1 MIKSANKSVT
11 EQMSDNIS
19 TASGVLKALS
29 NETRI
34 KLMCMLMD
42 GEKSAG
48 ELATGTDMRLPAIS
62 QHLAKMRAAGLV
74 TSRRDAQTIYY
85 KAKDGVGHAVVG
97 TLCDY
102 YRDDKT

>member
-1 MIKSANKSVT
+1 MTKSVT
-11 EQMSDNIS
+11 EQMINNVGNAAD
-19 TASGVLKALS
+19 VLKALS

-48 ELATGTDMRLPAIS
+48 ELAKGADMRLPAIS

-74 TSRRDAQTIYY
+74 TSRREAQTIYY

-102 YRDDKT
+102 YKG

>member
-1 MIKSANKSVT
+1 MTKSIT
-11 EQMSDNIS
+11 EQMADNVS
-19 TASGVLKALS
+19 TASAVLKALS

-42 GEKSAG
+42 GELSSG
-48 ELATGTDMRLPAIS
+48 ELAAGVNMRLPAIS
-62 QHLAKMRAAGLV
+62 QHLSKMRAAGLV

-102 YRDDKT
+102 YKAESAQAPR

>member
-1 MIKSANKSVT
+1 MTRSIT

-42 GEKSAG
+42 GERSAG
-48 ELATGTDMRLPAIS
+48 ELAEGTNMRLPAIS
-62 QHLAKMRAAGLV
+62 QHLAKMRVAGLV
-74 TSRRDAQTIYY
+74 VSRRDAQTIFY
-85 KAKDGVGHAVVG
+85 KAKDGVGQAVVG

-102 YRDDKT
+102 FRGNNDQH

>member
-1 MIKSANKSVT
+1 MSKSKPETVT
-11 EQMSDNIS
+11 EQMTDNVG
-19 TASGVLKALS
+19 TATEVLKALS

-48 ELATGTDMRLPAIS
+48 ELASAVNMRLPAIS
-62 QHLAKMRAAGLV
+62 QHLTKMRAAGLV
-74 TSRRDAQTIYY
+74 VSRRDAQTIFYQ
-85 KAKDGVGHAVVG
+85 AKQGVGHAIVG

-102 YRDDKT
+102 YQG